1 MTEVEVESMATGA
14 DTVDRD
20 DPVPYYQ
27 QVKRLVARRIQR
39 DHMSTG
45 DLLPSEAELC
55 EIYGVSRTVVRQAI
69 GDLVNEGLLQRM
81 RGKGTFVAGVKLREQ
96 FMESTVGFFED
107 MTARG
112 HRVTSKIMS
121 ADFFEADD
129 KVAEALDIDPGS
141 TCIEL
146 VRLRSVNG
154 EVVAFTKSY
163 IRSDSEALLADLR
176 GRDIPGGSLY
186 RLLEDRWHMRINSGH
201 RSLEIAKADRKL
213 AGLLEIRTG
222 DPVMAIESVGRDSM
236 GKPIEYF
243 NAWHR
248 GDRVRFEMDV
258 VRSRRDGIAS
268 A

>member
-1 MTEVEVESMATGA
+1 MAAGA
-14 DTVDRD
+14 VTSIRRD

-27 QVKRLVARRIQR
+27 QLKRLVAQRIER
-39 DHMSTG
+39 EGLKTG

-55 EIYGVSRTVVRQAI
+55 ESYGVSRTVVRQAI

-81 RGKGTFVAGVKLREQ
+81 RGKGTFVAGLKLREQ

-107 MTARG
+107 LTARG
-112 HRVTSKIMS
+112 HRVTSQVMS
-121 ADFFEADD
+121 AEFCEAEE
-129 KVAEALDIDPGS
+129 KVAEALDIEPGA

-163 IRSDSEALLADLR
+163 LRSASEELLADLR
-176 GRDIPGGSLY
+176 GRELPGSSLY
-186 RLLEDRWHMRINSGH
+186 RLLEDRWHLRIESGH
-201 RSLEIAKADRKL
+201 RSLEVAKADKKL
-213 AGLLEIRTG
+213 ADLLGIRPG

-236 GKPIEYF
+236 GNPVEYF
-243 NAWHR
+243 HAWHR

-258 VRSRRDGIAS
+258 VRSRHEGTTL
-268 A
+268 